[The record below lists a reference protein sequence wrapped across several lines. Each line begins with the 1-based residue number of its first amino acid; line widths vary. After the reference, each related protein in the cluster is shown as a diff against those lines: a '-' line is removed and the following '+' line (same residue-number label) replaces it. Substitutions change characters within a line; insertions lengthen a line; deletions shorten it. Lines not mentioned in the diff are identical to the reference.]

1 MSRHEGG
8 LGCAS
13 LLCRIQCKGFSE
25 GSSFCLVLWV
35 FSMIV
40 QFWLQCKVIP
50 PLAAAKMWL
59 FSHTLS
65 RSRQHCWSL
74 RGQCAAGGDEAP
86 GLKGS
91 DWWRVS
97 SFRAVHQWKA
107 TRCLCI
113 PLHLSNLI
121 TTVLDLKKKSTALIW
136 CCHVNHCYG
145 NHYEQ
150 IGERSSLSLF
160 QKVKNMKRDFVDTFF
175 TCVFS

>member
-1 MSRHEGG
+1 MLGPFNDITLCHIISDNIMSRHEGG

-13 LLCRIQCKGFSE
+13 LLCRIQCKGFAE

-35 FSMIV
+35 LSMIV

-50 PLAAAKMWL
+50 PLAAAKIWAWCDSSL
-59 FSHTLS
+59 TLS

-91 DWWRVS
+91 DWWRVP

-121 TTVLDLKKKSTALIW
+121 TTVLDLKKKKINCT
-136 CCHVNHCYG
+136 NMM
-145 NHYEQ
+145 
-150 IGERSSLSLF
+150 LSCQPLLW
-160 QKVKNMKRDFVDTFF
+160 QPLWTDRRKI
-175 TCVFS
+175 

>member
-1 MSRHEGG
+1 M
-8 LGCAS
+8 S
-13 LLCRIQCKGFSE
+13 LLNDCAVLTAVQSHSTTGSCKDMS
-25 GSSFCLVLWV
+25 L
-35 FSMIV
+35 
-40 QFWLQCKVIP
+40 
-50 PLAAAKMWL
+50 MWL

-91 DWWRVS
+91 DWWRVP

-121 TTVLDLKKKSTALIW
+121 TTVLDLKKKINCTNMMLSCQPLLWQPLWTEEKDLVWVYFKRWKTWREILW
-136 CCHVNHCYG
+136 
-145 NHYEQ
+145 
-150 IGERSSLSLF
+150 ILFSL
-160 QKVKNMKRDFVDTFF
+160 
-175 TCVFS
+175 VFSLRSQNNGCVTLWTMIFQLGLC